1 MLFRMRT
8 EQTDPVRA
16 NITREI
22 PKEKNMLKNVSR
34 KKIKS
39 ALIFLIAVLL
49 VVCISLLAAVLVRRH
64 RASLDLIQAAPLKVT
79 FVDVG
84 QGDGIVIECEDTTLV
99 IDGGEYERRNAILR
113 FLRNEEIKTIDC
125 YIASHPHA
133 DHIGAA
139 ADIVNAFDV
148 RTVMMTTFSEINVPT
163 TVSYET
169 FMTAVDAENCDV
181 LFASAGESYTFGELK
196 LDVLSPS
203 VETGDYNNMSLVIK
217 MTYKDNTFL
226 FTGDAEAE
234 IEQQLLD
241 SGADLS
247 AQVLKIGHHGS
258 STSSCDSFISAVLPQ
273 IAVISCGLNND
284 YGHPHRQTL
293 DTLEKY
299 EITVYRTDQ
308 SGNIVVYGNG
318 KEVTVA

>member
-1 MLFRMRT
+1 
-8 EQTDPVRA
+8 
-16 NITREI
+16 
-22 PKEKNMLKNVSR
+22 MLKNVSR

>member
-1 MLFRMRT
+1 
-8 EQTDPVRA
+8 
-16 NITREI
+16 
-22 PKEKNMLKNVSR
+22 MLKNVSR

-217 MTYKDNTFL
+217 MTYKDNTLL